1 MNKQMNNQM
10 ETKPSSKH
18 EINLSFEADG
28 ITAGVAEFEWNG
40 QMYRA
45 TKQYDENP
53 DNPWEAWDCE
63 PPVVAVGGR
72 DYTYRKDGADSP
84 PSLTRQQIM
93 RNHREIENLIKDT
106 HRDNYWTDSEA
117 NEFNLLEHLLGDKP
131 VEIGGYVYTVDEL
144 VSESLD
150 EYLSGSMD
158 CEMLDRME
166 EVWRWAEVPTW
177 RDTLVGYSQGDWVD
191 TMFVA
196 TPEWVKKCGV
206 PEESVDKALESAS
219 YLFGAYIF
227 GDVFGA
233 TVERL
238 VSNGDDDAEWEEV
251 DSCWGFY
258 GYDDERSGLNQFV
271 RDALRSEARV
281 AA

>member
-1 MNKQMNNQM
+1 
-10 ETKPSSKH
+10 
-18 EINLSFEADG
+18 
-28 ITAGVAEFEWNG
+28 
-40 QMYRA
+40 
-45 TKQYDENP
+45 
-53 DNPWEAWDCE
+53 
-63 PPVVAVGGR
+63 
-72 DYTYRKDGADSP
+72 
-84 PSLTRQQIM
+84 
-93 RNHREIENLIKDT
+93 
-106 HRDNYWTDSEA
+106 
-117 NEFNLLEHLLGDKP
+117 
-131 VEIGGYVYTVDEL
+131 
-144 VSESLD
+144 
-150 EYLSGSMD
+150 
-158 CEMLDRME
+158 ME

-196 TPEWVKKCGV
+196 TPEWLDRAGLTAGDLPPSKTTI
-206 PEESVDKALESAS
+206 DKMLEDAS
-219 YLFGAYIF
+219 YLFGAYMF